1 MQSMVRAMHQ
11 AEHGESANE
20 VRHALRPRATKV
32 HRDVGDDSNSK
43 NWLSR
48 PTSLWTFRG
57 QIQISGFHA
66 SAQRRTQQGT
76 LSYHFG
82 QSCAQGRAS
91 PVSTW
96 PHQSIPERIF
106 GEDFGVQ

>member
-11 AEHGESANE
+11 AEHRESANE

-57 QIQISGFHA
+57 
-66 SAQRRTQQGT
+66 
-76 LSYHFG
+76 
-82 QSCAQGRAS
+82 
-91 PVSTW
+91 
-96 PHQSIPERIF
+96 
-106 GEDFGVQ
+106 